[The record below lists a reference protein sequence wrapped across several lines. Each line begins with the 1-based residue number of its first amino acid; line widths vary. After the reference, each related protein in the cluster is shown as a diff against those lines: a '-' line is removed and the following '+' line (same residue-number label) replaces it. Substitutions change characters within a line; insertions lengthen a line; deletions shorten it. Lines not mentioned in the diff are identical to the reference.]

1 MKRMVLALTVCL
13 LAVPS
18 LAVAQD
24 TQDQEQP
31 RRERRGGGR
40 GDGQDARGRGAR
52 GDGEG
57 RGRGGPGFGPGGMQR
72 MAERLA
78 EQLNLDET
86 QKAQLDEIIAN
97 NQKEMQDMRARW
109 QEVREAEEAG
119 DAELARQIRSEL
131 QGQMRNPMGGLM
143 DDIEGILRDD
153 QMEAFE
159 QIRERFDRGGRD
171 RGLINDIP
179 ERLQL
184 TPEQRE
190 LFDEVRRQQGEQMRQ
205 RFGEMRPLF
214 EELRQARDDG
224 NEARAQEIE
233 AQLEEMRG
241 GGPDGG
247 LEHILAELEPTLSA
261 EQKGLLAQLRE
272 EMGSRERD
280 RRRGDREDPRR
291 MVQTAKRLDGLSEEQ
306 KTQLNEI
313 EQAAGREAR
322 RARGDREAAAALAES
337 VKQQII
343 EILTDEQALKFDEM
357 LKQSDR
363 PGREG
368 GRRPG
373 REGRRGRGGNDN
385 P

>member
-1 MKRMVLALTVCL
+1 MKRIVLTLTVCL
-13 LAVPS
+13 LAAPGVT
-18 LAVAQD
+18 LAQD

-40 GDGQDARGRGAR
+40 GDGQDARGRGGR

-86 QKAQLDEIIAN
+86 QKLQLDEIIAN
-97 NQKEMQDMRARW
+97 NQKEMQDARARW

-119 DAELARQIRSEL
+119 DTELARQIRTEL
-131 QGQMRNPMGGLM
+131 QGQMRNPMSGLM
-143 DDIEGILRDD
+143 DDIEGILRED
-153 QMEAFE
+153 QMQAFE
-159 QIRERFDRGGRD
+159 EIRERFDRGGRE
-171 RGLINDIP
+171 RGQISEIP
-179 ERLQL
+179 ERLKL

-224 NEARAQEIE
+224 NEARAQEVE
-233 AQLEEMRG
+233 AQLEAMR

-247 LEHILAELEPTLSA
+247 LEHILAELEPTLSD
-261 EQKGLLAQLRE
+261 EQKALLAQFRE

-291 MVQTAKRLDGLSEEQ
+291 IVQMAKRLDGLTEEQ
-306 KTQLNEI
+306 KTELNEI

-343 EILTDEQALKFDEM
+343 DILTDEQALKFDEM